1 MDDVLVVDV
10 TEAARRLSISES
22 MVRKLARTG
31 RLKVRHIGHRAL
43 YAPSDLAR
51 LALGGDEA
59 ETEDATA
66 S

>member
-1 MDDVLVVDV
+1 MDDDLDDVLVVDV

-43 YAPSDLAR
+43 YSPSDLAR
-51 LALGGDEA
+51 LVADEA
-59 ETEDATA
+59 DASNPA
-66 S
+66 